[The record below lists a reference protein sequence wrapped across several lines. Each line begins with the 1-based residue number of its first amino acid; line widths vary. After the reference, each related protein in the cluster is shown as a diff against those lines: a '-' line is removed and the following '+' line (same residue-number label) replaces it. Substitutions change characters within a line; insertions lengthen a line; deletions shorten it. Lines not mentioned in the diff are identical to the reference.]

1 MDATRT
7 FAGTAPARSHHA
19 ARSRLDPRQP
29 SLLLLLLSSRGHGAP
44 SPHTSTTT
52 GPLEMPLPRVR
63 IWRLLGGDNR
73 ARKLQWTELL
83 FPSQMLLP
91 RVRTALA
98 SALRLQRCQETII
111 RRTAMSSIAP
121 PMLHQNKSYHPD
133 PLATCSEPRVV
144 AWNAARA
151 PALLVAAT
159 KLATS
164 RPDALGKHK
173 STTSHHTTPHRCQSN
188 EKALVLDRLMVYTED
203 NRLPS

>member
-1 MDATRT
+1 MHT

-83 FPSQMLLP
+83 FATRQDCTG
-91 RVRTALA
+91 VC
-98 SALRLQRCQETII
+98 SAAT
-111 RRTAMSSIAP
+111 TMSRNH
-121 PMLHQNKSYHPD
+121 HQTHRYVTHC
-133 PLATCSEPRVV
+133 A
-144 AWNAARA
+144 ANAAPEQKLSSRSPGHVFGATGGRMERGQSTGAARCGDKAYHVTTRRA
-151 PALLVAAT
+151 RKAQKHNLAPHHPA
-159 KLATS
+159 S
-164 RPDALGKHK
+164 M
-173 STTSHHTTPHRCQSN
+173 SEQ
-188 EKALVLDRLMVYTED
+188 
-203 NRLPS
+203 